1 MANENLKAPIAGMW
15 SNSIVALAVGAIV
28 LAPPVFAAQL
38 ATVNLLLPASDAQA
52 TKEILF
58 TLAKALVGSIGA
70 GAPLG
75 LIARSLLL
83 THGKVQARLSPDVPG
98 VDAAS

>member
-1 MANENLKAPIAGMW
+1 MANEKLTSPIAGQW
-15 SNSIVALAVGAIV
+15 SNSIVLLALGAVL
-28 LAPPVFAAQL
+28 LAPPVFALQL
-38 ATVNLLLPASDAQA
+38 AAINALLPPADALV

-75 LIARSLLL
+75 LIVRSLLL
-83 THGKVQARLSPDVPG
+83 TRGKITVRTNPTGPG
-98 VDAAS
+98 IGAAD